1 VCSSDLEGGT
11 EEQVCEAI
19 ANTGEKDLWVRF
31 GHLVPMY
38 MPGSIFRMSCTF
50 RGLTAGGGAS
60 PDQGKRAGGAVA
72 STRVLK
78 AHGAMGRVGG
88 ATRSTEHI
96 VHARHDSTPR
106 AARAT
111 ADAGPRL

>member
-1 VCSSDLEGGT
+1 EEGPLRGLPQHRYPDADAQR
-11 EEQVCEAI
+11 EEV
-19 ANTGEKDLWVRF
+19 
-31 GHLVPMY
+31 
-38 MPGSIFRMSCTF
+38 RMSCTF

-78 AHGAMGRVGG
+78 AHGAMGRVGA
-88 ATRSTEHI
+88 ATPSTEHI
-96 VHARHDSTPR
+96 VHARHNSTPR

-111 ADAGPRL
+111 ADAGPRLRIHRDGAGRRRRP